1 MRLAPARRAS
11 GACSRSGHN
20 EFAYPK
26 ESPSMN
32 HFLSTLAGHFRSAPA
47 RKPARRAIRSLQLR
61 LEVLEDRTVPSTL
74 FADATADPPPPPGT
88 PPPVSPGN
96 GQVPGAPLPGGGS
109 LFYAEDAKL
118 GGFAWFDRAHGWF
131 PEVLHSRNAVS
142 PGHKAVDMAYAD
154 QGSMTFFNVNVST
167 AGAYEVTFRYGF
179 GPGLFPG
186 ITDRQMGLS
195 VNGQVVVDP
204 MHFPIT
210 SSSRYSSSSA
220 LVRLNQGQNVISL
233 FNISEHGVA
242 RVDTMTVTP
251 QAPANGSLVLA
262 ISPGGRAT
270 GSFVAD
276 TDFSSGSVSHGTR
289 AAINTSG
296 LTNPPPERVLRHG
309 RYGNFKYTIP
319 NLTPGAT
326 YTVRLDF
333 VEYAFNTA
341 GARVFNVAING
352 TQVLSNFDIWV
363 AAGGQ
368 HVALARSF
376 TATASTAGTITI
388 GFHSVVNNSIVN
400 GIEIYAP
407 SQAALVGRRRVE
419 PGET

>member
-1 MRLAPARRAS
+1 
-11 GACSRSGHN
+11 
-20 EFAYPK
+20 
-26 ESPSMN
+26 MN
-32 HFLSTLAGHFRSAPA
+32 HFLGTFAGRFRSAPA
-47 RKPARRAIRSLQLR
+47 RKPARRAIRSLPLR

-96 GQVPGAPLPGGGS
+96 GQVPGVPLPDGGS

-118 GGFAWFDRAHGWF
+118 SGFAWFDRGHGWF
-131 PEVLHSRNAVS
+131 PEVLHSSNAVS

-167 AGAYEVTFRYGF
+167 AGVYEVTFRYGF

-186 ITDRQMGLS
+186 IIDRQMGLS
-195 VNGQVVVDP
+195 VNGQVAVDP

-210 SSSRYSSSSA
+210 SSSRYGNSSA
-220 LVRLNQGQNVISL
+220 LVRLSQGQNVISL

-262 ISPGGRAT
+262 ISPGGRAR

-276 TDFSSGSVSHGTR
+276 TDFSGGAVSHGTR
-289 AAINTSG
+289 SAINTSG
-296 LTNPPPERVLRHG
+296 LTNPPSESVLQHG
-309 RYGNFKYTIP
+309 RYGNFQYTIP
-319 NLTPGAT
+319 NLMPGAD

-333 VEYAFNTA
+333 VEYAYNTA
-341 GARVFNVAING
+341 GARVFNLDING
-352 TQVLSNFDIWV
+352 TQVLSNFDIWL

-368 HVALARSF
+368 HVALAQSF

-407 SQAALVGRRRVE
+407 SVPQ
-419 PGET
+419 PGEEHLASVDSRPAPDDLAEMSTSAMRARTELSAEGP